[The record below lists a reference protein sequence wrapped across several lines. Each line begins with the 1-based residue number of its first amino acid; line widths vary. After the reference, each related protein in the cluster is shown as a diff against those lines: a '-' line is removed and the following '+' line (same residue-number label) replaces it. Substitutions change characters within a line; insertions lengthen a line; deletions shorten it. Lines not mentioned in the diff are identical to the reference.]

1 MNKLFVVALL
11 SLILTSGC
19 AKQMDC
25 KAKPDPQVTIDSDI
39 NIEVTPGARIA
50 CEF

>member
-25 KAKPDPQVTIDSDI
+25 KAKPDPKVQIDEHSV
-39 NIEVTPGARIA
+39 NIDTGASVS
-50 CEF
+50 CNF

>member
-1 MNKLFVVALL
+1 MKKLL
-11 SLILTSGC
+11 SLILIIILTSSC
-19 AKQMDC
+19 AKQLDC
-25 KAKPDPQVTIDSDI
+25 KAKPDPKIDIDEDS